1 MKFTVPKATFLDAV
15 AQAAAV
21 LEKNPFKPAFGCVHI
36 TASRTGIYVR
46 GVSTSADLTITVP
59 HTPDLFGAASFAAKV
74 LLATLKSSPS
84 ETVSMEAGRAGK
96 VKVTVGN
103 ATHVLNVTDPSEVP
117 GHSMLYEGDS
127 VTITHK
133 ASDLVRAMSVMSVVV
148 LPTGSTYGMLGVA
161 VEAEGDGIRY
171 MTTDSTRVVYTDVVG
186 TYKGEMLESSLLP
199 KPAVDEILALCEGCG
214 EADVTL
220 TLQHDRGRLTL
231 DYVDYLFRLVDGKP
245 IDYRSILPRMKRT
258 VTIKAKRDDL
268 LLAIKAVMPTAT
280 GSVSQVRCNW
290 KDGASTFT
298 TEAVDTGSSECRAD
312 TTSNGEAVDILLS
325 GRMLHD
331 GLVLAGPEVVLE
343 MHDRMSAVFL
353 SDGGPWSYIL
363 SPQRP
368 A

>member
-36 TASRTGIYVR
+36 TASRTGIHVR

-84 ETVSMEAGRAGK
+84 ETVSMEAGRSGK

-148 LPTGSTYGMLGVA
+148 LPVGASYGMLGVA
-161 VEAEGDGIRY
+161 VEPEGDGIRY
-171 MTTDSTRVVYTDVVG
+171 MTTDSTRFVYIDIPG
-186 TYKGEMLESSLLP
+186 THKGKMPESSLLP
-199 KPAVDEILALCEGCG
+199 KLAVDEILALCEGCG
-214 EADVTL
+214 DSDVTL
-220 TLQHDRGRLTL
+220 TLQRDRGRLTL
-231 DYVDYLFRLVDGKP
+231 DYVDYLFRLVDGRP
-245 IDYRSILPRMKRT
+245 IDYRSILPHMKRT
-258 VTIKAKRDDL
+258 VTVKAKRDDL
-268 LLAIKAVMPTAT
+268 LSAIKAVMPTAA
-280 GSVSQVRCNW
+280 GGVSQVRCDW
-290 KDGASTFT
+290 RDGSSTLT

-312 TTSNGEAVDILLS
+312 TTSSGGPVDILLS
-325 GRMLHD
+325 GKLLHD
-331 GLVLAGPEVVLE
+331 GLALAGSEVTLE
-343 MHDRMSAVFL
+343 MHDRTGPVFV
-353 SDGGPWSYIL
+353 SDGGAWLYIL